1 MRYDPETVYSEP
13 GAACRNWTWSWSF
26 INHDEQFVI
35 FGAWDT
41 ERGKERAVI
50 LREEWEFSASHKKQ
64 PGYTQAIEHI
74 GFNLQGYELF
84 TFNMVHV
91 PNPDNPDVAVLKD
104 FERRLDHCFLRKE
117 GTVWCSD
124 CAPVP
129 YPDEIS
135 FPESLIEGAK
145 KQITVNAYE
154 RDPGARRANIEHH
167 SAVCKC
173 CGFDFEKKYGE
184 HGKGFINIH
193 DIRPL
198 RTLGEGYKIDP
209 VTKLVPLCPNCHA
222 MVHWGNAAR
231 PLSVDELRS
240 MIKQQ

>member
-1 MRYDPETVYSEP
+1 MIRKQFIQSRGPPAGTGRGAGHSSIMMSSLSSSVP
-13 GAACRNWTWSWSF
+13 GIPNGRSF
-26 INHDEQFVI
+26 CAKSGNSAPVI
-35 FGAWDT
+35 
-41 ERGKERAVI
+41 
-50 LREEWEFSASHKKQ
+50 KKQ

-173 CGFDFEKKYGE
+173 CGFDFEKSMVSTV
-184 HGKGFINIH
+184 KGSFTYTISG
-193 DIRPL
+193 L
-198 RTLGEGYKIDP
+198 
-209 VTKLVPLCPNCHA
+209 
-222 MVHWGNAAR
+222 
-231 PLSVDELRS
+231 
-240 MIKQQ
+240 